1 MAKGVT
7 GGVTKGSGW
16 EKALEHSPIAMRK
29 DVGSFDISSPY
40 TLKDRF
46 YGKEGVA
53 NKLNDLA
60 GAAAGKA
67 DAATWGKLW
76 NACEWQV
83 KREKPDI
90 RAGSNEFYSAVNDVF
105 SDMIDQTQVVDGIL
119 QRSNIMR
126 GKSTLSQQA
135 TAFMGEPIM
144 SLNVLMRSYDN
155 FRYEEIRQNAAKPS
169 RRSDARRRRLW

>member
-1 MAKGVT
+1 
-7 GGVTKGSGW
+7 
-16 EKALEHSPIAMRK
+16 
-29 DVGSFDISSPY
+29 
-40 TLKDRF
+40 
-46 YGKEGVA
+46 
-53 NKLNDLA
+53 
-60 GAAAGKA
+60 
-67 DAATWGKLW
+67 
-76 NACEWQV
+76 
-83 KREKPDI
+83 
-90 RAGSNEFYSAVNDVF
+90 
-105 SDMIDQTQVVDGIL
+105 MIDQTQVVDGIL